1 MALPADRPPTVH
13 PAVIGSRCKKC
24 GGPLVSGRLY
34 VIVKQSGK
42 TGTKQ
47 DSVCLVCI
55 GQLLLT
61 SDEFV
66 EALAERLLQVMDKAQ
81 PPEGLSSGG

>member
-24 GGPLVSGRLY
+24 GGPLVGGRLY
-34 VIVKQSGK
+34 VIVKQGSK

-47 DSVCLVCI
+47 DSVCLGCI
-55 GQLLLT
+55 GQLLLS

-66 EALAERLLQVMDKAQ
+66 EALAERLLEAMDKAQ
-81 PPEGLSSGG
+81 PPEENPSGG